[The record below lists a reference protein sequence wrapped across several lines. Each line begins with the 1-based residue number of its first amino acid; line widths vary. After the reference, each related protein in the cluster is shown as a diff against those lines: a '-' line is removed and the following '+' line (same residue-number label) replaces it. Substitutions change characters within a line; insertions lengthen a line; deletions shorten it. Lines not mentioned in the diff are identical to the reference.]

1 MNKEKLPLC
10 HCVQGQYFL
19 WLHGFV
25 QLFCFYLI

>member
-1 MNKEKLPLC
+1 MNKEKLPLR
-10 HCVQGQYFL
+10 HYAGAVFL